1 MYPGQKVVRKRSVD
15 NIINEFSE
23 IKERFPIITR
33 FQLFDDC
40 FTMLPEETL
49 RDFCTK
55 YKKTIGMPLIV
66 PGASPSTLNRE
77 KMAML
82 VDAGTVFVRM
92 GIQTGSE
99 RTKQLYKRNFSN
111 EHLLEVA
118 KIINEHKDKIEL
130 PMYDLIVDNPYETD
144 EDVIDTL
151 MFMSKLPVPFSIN
164 LHSLF
169 LFPGTPL
176 YETVKQD
183 GRLDEFTRDFR
194 SQEIT
199 GSFEV
204 TYWNKLFWLI
214 DTYARQSKTI
224 SPFKMFLLTNKIM
237 RITRLSLLLFIVF
250 YVFSGSSPLE
260 KVKEMLTNVLGDLRA
275 GNVVSSLLKHFKT

>member
-1 MYPGQKVVRKRSVD
+1 
-15 NIINEFSE
+15 
-23 IKERFPIITR
+23 
-33 FQLFDDC
+33 
-40 FTMLPEETL
+40 
-49 RDFCTK
+49 
-55 YKKTIGMPLIV
+55 
-66 PGASPSTLNRE
+66 
-77 KMAML
+77 MAML

-99 RTKQLYKRNFSN
+99 RTKQLYKRKFSN

-183 GRLDEFTRDFR
+183 GRLDEFTHDFR

-199 GSFEV
+199 GSFEM
-204 TYWNKLFWLI
+204 TYWNKLFLLI

-224 SPFKMFLLTNKIM
+224 SPFKMILLTNKIM
-237 RITRLSLLLFIVF
+237 RITRLSLLLYIVF
-250 YVFSGSSPLE
+250 TPME
-260 KVKEMLTNVLGDLRA
+260 KVKVILANVLGDLKA
-275 GNVVSSLLKHFKT
+275 GNVSSLLKHFKT

>member
-1 MYPGQKVVRKRSVD
+1 M
-15 NIINEFSE
+15 
-23 IKERFPIITR
+23 
-33 FQLFDDC
+33 
-40 FTMLPEETL
+40 
-49 RDFCTK
+49 
-55 YKKTIGMPLIV
+55 
-66 PGASPSTLNRE
+66 SPSTLSRE
-77 KMAML
+77 KMTML

-99 RTKQLYKRNFSN
+99 RTKQLYKRKFSN

-130 PMYDLIVDNPYETD
+130 PIYDLIVDNPYETD

-151 MFMSKLPVPFSIN
+151 MFMSKLPVPFYIN

-194 SQEIT
+194 SEEIT

-204 TYWNKLFWLI
+204 TYWNKLFKLI
-214 DTYARQSKTI
+214 HTYAIQSKKI

-237 RITRLSLLLFIVF
+237 RITRLSLLLYIVF
-250 YVFSGSSPLE
+250 SVFSGSSPLE
-260 KVKEMLTNVLGDLRA
+260 NVKGMLTNVLGDLSA
-275 GNVVSSLLKHFKT
+275 GNVSSLLKRFKT